1 MTKDKKVLLDMYRKM
16 VTIRRF
22 EEAVYDLYTR
32 AEMPGLAHLYIG
44 EEAVAVGACAALRED
59 DHITSTHRGHGH
71 LIAKGG
77 DIRYMMAEILGK
89 ETGYNR
95 GRGGTMH
102 IADPELGSL
111 GAFAVVGSGLG
122 TATGAALSAKM
133 RGSDQV
139 AICFF
144 GDGASNQGS
153 FHETLNLAAL
163 WRLPVVY
170 VCENNLYA
178 ISVNV
183 TRAHLCADIA
193 DRAAAYCMPGVV
205 ADGQDVLSVYE
216 AAKEAVERARGG
228 EGPTLVECKTYRYF
242 GHHVGDSGTSYR
254 CEEEVQKW
262 KAEDPIDLFRCK
274 LEAEGVMNGKE
285 AQEIEA
291 EVKRSIE
298 EAIEYARESP
308 FPSPEDVYRNL
319 YVEERG

>member
-1 MTKDKKVLLDMYRKM
+1 MTKDEKILLDMYRKM

-44 EEAVAVGACAALRED
+44 EEAVAVGACTALRKD
-59 DHITSTHRGHGH
+59 DYITSTHRGHGH

-77 DIRYMMAEILGK
+77 DIKYMMAEILGK

-133 RGSDQV
+133 RGTDQV
-139 AICFF
+139 AVCFF

-163 WRLPVVY
+163 WKLPVVY

-178 ISVNV
+178 ISVPV
-183 TRAHLCADIA
+183 SKAHLCADIA
-193 DRAAAYCMPGVV
+193 DRADAYCMPGVV
-205 ADGQDVLSVYE
+205 VDGQDVLAVYE
-216 AAKEAVERARGG
+216 AVKEAVERARGG

-242 GHHVGDSGTSYR
+242 GHHVGDSWTSYR
-254 CEEEVQKW
+254 SEAEVQEW
-262 KAEDPIDLFRCK
+262 KRRDPIDVLCRR
-274 LEAEGVMNGKE
+274 LEAESVMSSEE
-285 AQEIEA
+285 AEEIEA
-291 EVKRSIE
+291 EVHQSIE
-298 EAIEYARESP
+298 EAIDYARESP
-308 FPSPEDVYRNL
+308 FPSPEDVYKNL
-319 YVEERG
+319 YVEKQ

>member
-1 MTKDKKVLLDMYRKM
+1 MEREKLLDMYRRM

-22 EEAVYDLYTR
+22 EEAVYDRYTR

-44 EEAVAVGACAALRED
+44 EEAVAVGACAALRQD
-59 DHITSTHRGHGH
+59 DYITSTHRGHGH

-77 DIRYMMAEILGK
+77 DIKYMMSEILGK
-89 ETGYNR
+89 ETGYNC

-102 IADPELGSL
+102 IADPEIGSL
-111 GAFAVVGSGLG
+111 GAFAIVGSGLG

-133 RGSDQV
+133 RGTDQV

-178 ISVNV
+178 ISVCV
-183 TRAHLCADIA
+183 SKAHPCTDIA
-193 DRAAAYCMPGVV
+193 DRADAYCMPGVV
-205 ADGQDVLSVYE
+205 VDGQDVLAVYE
-216 AAKEAVERARGG
+216 GVKEAVERARGG

-242 GHHVGDSGTSYR
+242 GHTVGDSGTSYR
-254 CEEEVQKW
+254 CEEEVQTW
-262 KAEDPIDLFRCK
+262 KTRDPIDLFRRR
-274 LEAEGVMNGKE
+274 LEAEGVMSGGE
-285 AQEIEA
+285 AERIEA

-298 EAIEYARESP
+298 DATEYARESP
-308 FPSPEDVYRNL
+308 LPSPDDVYMYL
-319 YVEERG
+319 YADEGRD